1 MKILLSF
8 FLLLVI
14 SCYVSLPVAAG
25 FSSPHQDTSPIVSDS
40 GLYLDLQ
47 AQITQLQKQL
57 KIKMTELARSL
68 RQGDRF
74 VTVWLL
80 GLAFL
85 YGVIHSIGPGHGK
98 AVIVSYL
105 LAQGGSPRQGI
116 LLGAVAAM
124 LHGFSAIF
132 VVLLIYFLSLGR
144 LTTTF
149 SAWSSNLQ
157 TIAYALIS
165 MIGLFLLITKIIPLV
180 RKKNVKSLEKQSSK
194 QSWWLFAALA
204 LVPCPGTMIVLLF
217 FLSMQM
223 LGFGI
228 LMAVTVAMGMAFTL
242 SVIGLCT
249 VLTRSAVAQQSTD
262 RSHPI
267 FVLAHNLLG
276 MTGAVLVLSIGLL
289 MLYSSLG

>member
-8 FLLLVI
+8 FLLLVV
-14 SCYVSLPVAAG
+14 SCYVSLPLAVS
-25 FSSPHQDTSPIVSDS
+25 FNPPHQDTSSLVANS
-40 GLYLDLQ
+40 GFHLDFQ
-47 AQITQLQKQL
+47 AQIAQLQKQL
-57 KIKMTELARSL
+57 KSKMTELSRSL
-68 RQGDRF
+68 REGDRF
-74 VTVWLL
+74 VIFWLL

-165 MIGLFLLITKIIPLV
+165 VIGLFMLIAKIVPLV
-180 RKKNVKSLEKQSSK
+180 NKKNIKPLEKQSSK

-204 LVPCPGTMIVLLF
+204 LIPCPGTMIVLLF
-217 FLSMQM
+217 FLSMKM

-289 MLYSSLG
+289 MLYSSIG

>member
-1 MKILLSF
+1 MKILFSF
-8 FLLLVI
+8 FLLLVV
-14 SCYVSLPVAAG
+14 SCYVSLPAVASFNSPYQNASPTVQGSG
-25 FSSPHQDTSPIVSDS
+25 F
-40 GLYLDLQ
+40 LLDFE
-47 AQITQLQKQL
+47 AQITQRQKQL
-57 KIKMTELARSL
+57 KNRMTELSRSL
-68 RQGDRF
+68 RQGDR
-74 VTVWLL
+74 VVIVWLL

-98 AVIVSYL
+98 AVIISYL

-149 SAWSSNLQ
+149 SAWSGNLQ
-157 TIAYALIS
+157 MIAYALIS
-165 MIGLFLLITKIIPLV
+165 VIGLFMLIAKVVPLV
-180 RKKNVKSLEKQSSK
+180 RKKNIKSLEKQSSK

-204 LVPCPGTMIVLLF
+204 LIPCPGTMIVLLF
-217 FLSMQM
+217 FLSMKM

-249 VLTRSAVAQQSTD
+249 VLTRSAVARQATD

-276 MTGAVLVLSIGLL
+276 VTGAILILGIGLL
-289 MLYSSLG
+289 MLYGSIG